1 MINVKKYAK
10 KIIVGAAALS
20 IATTSMQA
28 FAATDWKVFSFYLY
42 PGESTVASS
51 TSTKGDTRGYAQVKT
66 QSMTGGGSHK
76 IVYSIYS
83 GSSQLSERKTV
94 TGTGTVNVSYNST
107 PDENTVC
114 KLKGSVPS
122 TQNAPLRAEGDW
134 IS

>member
-28 FAATDWKVFSFYLY
+28 FAATEWKVFGFYLY
-42 PGESTVASS
+42 PGESAFASD
-51 TSTKGDTRGYAQVKT
+51 TSTKIGKRGYAQVKT

-94 TGTGTVNVSYNST
+94 TGTVDISYNNT
-107 PDENTVC
+107 PGEGTAC

-122 TQNAPLRAEGDW
+122 TQNAPLRVDGDW

>member
-28 FAATDWKVFSFYLY
+28 FAATEWKVFGFYLY
-42 PGESTVASS
+42 PGESAFASD
-51 TSTKGDTRGYAQVKT
+51 TSTKIGKRGYAQVKT

-83 GSSQLSERKTV
+83 GSSQLSERKTA
-94 TGTGTVNVSYNST
+94 TGIGTVNVLYNNT
-107 PDENTVC
+107 PKQGAAC
-114 KLKGSVPS
+114 QLKGSVPS
-122 TQNAPLRAEGDW
+122 TQNAPLRVEGDW
-134 IS
+134 NS

>member
-28 FAATDWKVFSFYLY
+28 FAATEWKVFGFYLY
-42 PGESTVASS
+42 PGESAFASD
-51 TSTKGDTRGYAQVKT
+51 TSTKIGKRGYAQVKT

-83 GSSQLSERKTV
+83 GSSQLSVNKTV
-94 TGTGTVNVSYNST
+94 TGTVDISYNNT
-107 PDENTVC
+107 PGEGTAC

-122 TQNAPLRAEGDW
+122 TQNAPLRVDGDW

>member
-28 FAATDWKVFSFYLY
+28 FAATEWKVFGFYLY
-42 PGESTVASS
+42 PGESAFASD
-51 TSTKGDTRGYAQVKT
+51 TSTKIGTRGYAQVKT

-76 IVYSIYS
+76 IIYSIYS

>member
-107 PDENTVC
+107 PSKYVVC

-122 TQNAPLRAEGDW
+122 TQSAPLTVEGDW